1 MVVAEPVASQ
11 FMLFFYT
18 ILTGVL
24 VGIIYD
30 FYAGIGYVWRLRKIA
45 VHVGDILF
53 WLVLTVVVYAL
64 LWYYNQGEV
73 RFFVLLGL
81 GIGAWLYHRLC
92 RQTVRK
98 VIVLGL
104 EQAIRLLRWI
114 RRVLTWLLVVLF
126 FPFRMLFLVLMFPF
140 RLLGRVLSIA
150 GGFLGV
156 VVKRMVPAPMKAF
169 YRQQA
174 VRWREIK
181 AVLKRKR

>member
-1 MVVAEPVASQ
+1 MVAEPVASQ

-24 VGIIYD
+24 AGIIYD
-30 FYAGIGYVWRLRKIA
+30 FYAGIGYVCRLRKVA

-81 GIGAWLYHRLC
+81 GIGAWLYQRLC

-98 VIVLGL
+98 LIILGL
-104 EQAIRLLRWI
+104 EQVIRLLRWV

-126 FPFRMLFLVLMFPF
+126 FPFRMLFLVLIFPF
-140 RLLGRVLSIA
+140 RLLGMILGKA
-150 GGFLGV
+150 GGFAVV
-156 VVKRMVPAPMKAF
+156 VVKRLAPVPLKAF
-169 YRQQA
+169 YRQQT